1 MVQEVI
7 SQNEELKRRVRDLEA
22 ARAKQ
27 APAAKEAGNGSP
39 LKAPEEPTK
48 EPVKEAKSVQE
59 PAKAPTGWW
68 DKIQLGGA
76 IEVETRWLRDK
87 DFKSKSESVFELKT
101 AEFDF
106 EANIVDWAKAKL
118 AAEWKTPVVAG
129 SQLPATQPDAD
140 KLNLNEAYIQ
150 LGTDSSPL
158 SLKAGRL
165 VVPFGLS
172 TGSTVAAKLE
182 DKLTLSDPLS
192 LAVFDTKED
201 NILLMAKLGGFSM
214 GAYVFQ
220 GDTHQT
226 AQRYLEHYGATIGY
240 GMKTDLLSLV
250 AGLSLIDSV
259 FDADGLQ
266 DKYPGALTARYVPGI
281 AGHLRLGLFGFSLV
295 TAYYSALRH
304 AQFTQADQLV
314 RIQPAA
320 WSIELGYTT
329 EIFGAKTY
337 GALAYSR
344 TAELAGTFPE
354 ARTIASLGTWFS
366 NNIRLALDYVYDED
380 YPRRVNPLQL
390 QGSTGKTA
398 DSFILRLTYEW

>member
-1 MVQEVI
+1 M
-7 SQNEELKRRVRDLEA
+7 
-22 ARAKQ
+22 
-27 APAAKEAGNGSP
+27 P
-39 LKAPEEPTK
+39 L
-48 EPVKEAKSVQE
+48 
-59 PAKAPTGWW
+59 
-68 DKIQLGGA
+68 
-76 IEVETRWLRDK
+76 
-87 DFKSKSESVFELKT
+87 
-101 AEFDF
+101 
-106 EANIVDWAKAKL
+106 
-118 AAEWKTPVVAG
+118 
-129 SQLPATQPDAD
+129 
-140 KLNLNEAYIQ
+140 
-150 LGTDSSPL
+150 
-158 SLKAGRL
+158 
-165 VVPFGLS
+165 
-172 TGSTVAAKLE
+172 
-182 DKLTLSDPLS
+182 
-192 LAVFDTKED
+192 
-201 NILLMAKLGGFSM
+201 
-214 GAYVFQ
+214 
-220 GDTHQT
+220 
-226 AQRYLEHYGATIGY
+226 
-240 GMKTDLLSLV
+240 LV